1 MTLQLGNI
9 QGFAKELMYIIIPLV
24 VGTGYMGGS
33 ISAWGHLSDTDLNNL
48 FPTDTSKLPY
58 ASNNHSPVNL
68 KRTLIHYGLLESF
81 WPMKSLGFP
90 YNQVSKG
97 TGVQHQFLNWL
108 IKTCAYLFAGVRA
121 VFHYVGET
129 SGALSNNCLGDLFVF
144 YVLPYILICCII
156 PPILPVIGFFWALF
170 GSMTLSED
178 CGFMFTLSFITAWFY
193 GISICKDITVSC
205 MITTF
210 IIGMIGLFMP
220 MAFIP
225 WWICISW
232 CVWIY
237 SIIVLLFSPF
247 LHANGA
253 RKMFHEIIKHKI
265 SLTVLFMVLTLQAS
279 FTYLVTPVASGVLL
293 GFIYLLY
300 ELLKRKK
307 S

>member
-33 ISAWGHLSDTDLNNL
+33 ISAWGKLSDTELNAL
-48 FPTDTSKLPY
+48 FPKDITKLPY
-58 ASNNHSPVNL
+58 ASNHIPINL
-68 KRTLIHYGLLESF
+68 KRTLITYGLIEYF

-97 TGVQHQFLNWL
+97 TGVQHQFLNWM
-108 IKTCAYLFAGVRA
+108 IKTCAYLFAGVRGL
-121 VFHYVGET
+121 FHSIAQI
-129 SGALSNNCLGDLFVF
+129 SGAFINNCIGDLFVF

-156 PPILPVIGFFWALF
+156 PPILPVIGFFWVLF
-170 GSMTLSED
+170 GSMNLSDD
-178 CGFMFTLSFITAWFY
+178 CGFMFTFSPITAWFY
-193 GISICKDITVSC
+193 GISNCKDITVSC
-205 MITTF
+205 MITTC
-210 IIGMIGLFMP
+210 IIGMIGFFMP

-232 CVWIY
+232 CVWAY
-237 SIIVLLFSPF
+237 SIVVLLFSPF
-247 LHANGA
+247 LYANGA

-279 FTYLVTPVASGVLL
+279 FTYLVPQVSSGVLI